1 MNDFIYEKI
10 IEVLKEGDSAALCT
24 IMTSSGSAPRHEGT
38 KMLVLSDGTFI
49 GTVGGGE
56 VEGLVYQ
63 EAFDTILTQKS
74 KVLQYTMVDP
84 KRGDPGVCGGTVEIF
99 VEPILPNAKM
109 IVIGGG
115 HVGHAI
121 VRQAKFLGFRV
132 AVSDDRVEF
141 CTPEANP
148 EADEFYP
155 VPMKDLVHQTKITP
169 STYIILA
176 TRGSNV
182 DVAGL
187 APLLETPAAYI
198 GVIGSKRRWAFTK
211 KGLLEQGVPEER
223 IDTIHSPVGLELN
236 AETPEEI
243 AVSIM
248 AEIIMLRNGG
258 TGKTMDGK

>member
-1 MNDFIYEKI
+1 MNEDIYKKI
-10 IEVLKEGDSAALCT
+10 NEILQTGDTAALCT
-24 IMTSSGSAPRHEGT
+24 IVSSSGSAPRHEGT
-38 KMLVLSDGTFI
+38 KMLVLEDGSFM

-56 VEGLVYQ
+56 VEDLVYQ
-63 EAFDTILTQKS
+63 EAFDTILTQKN
-74 KVLQYTMVDP
+74 KVLKYSMVDP

-99 VEPILPNAKM
+99 VEPILPNPKV

-115 HVGHAI
+115 HVGKAI
-121 VRQAKFLGFRV
+121 IRLAKYLGFQV
-132 AVSDDRVEF
+132 AVSDDREEF

-148 EADEFYP
+148 DADEFYP
-155 VPMKDLVHQTKITP
+155 IPMKELVSHTKITP
-169 STYIILA
+169 TTYIILA

-187 APLLETPAAYI
+187 APLLDTPAAFI
-198 GVIGSKRRWAFTK
+198 GVIGSKRRWAFTR
-211 KGLLEQGVPEER
+211 KGLLEQGVTEENLLK
-223 IDTIHSPVGLELN
+223 IHSPVGLELK

-258 TGKTMDGK
+258 SGKVMNDK

>member
-1 MNDFIYEKI
+1 MNDEIYLKI
-10 IEVLKEGDSAALCT
+10 NEILKTGDSAALCT
-24 IMTSSGSAPRHEGT
+24 IMASSGSAPRHEGT
-38 KMLVLSDGTFI
+38 KMLVLEDGSFM

-56 VEGLVYQ
+56 VEELVYQ
-63 EAFDTILTQKS
+63 EAFDTILTQKN
-74 KVLQYTMVDP
+74 KVLKYSMVDP

-99 VEPILPNAKM
+99 VEPILPNPKV

-115 HVGHAI
+115 HVGKAI
-121 VRQAKFLGFRV
+121 IRLAKYLGFRV
-132 AVSDDRVEF
+132 AVSDDREEF

-148 EADEFYP
+148 DADEFYP
-155 VPMKDLVHQTKITP
+155 VPMKDLVSHTKITAT
-169 STYIILA
+169 TYIILA

-187 APLLETPAAYI
+187 APLLDTPAAFI
-198 GVIGSKRRWAFTK
+198 GVIGSKRRWAFTR
-211 KGLLEQGVPEER
+211 KGLLEQGVTEENLLK
-223 IDTIHSPVGLELN
+223 IHSPVGLELN

-258 TGKTMDGK
+258 SGNVMNDK